1 MKYGYSQ
8 YAISS
13 DFEDIFFLVRSN
25 WTYMLLLIERYF
37 SVFLESKDFI

>member
-13 DFEDIFFLVRSN
+13 DFEDIFFLVRSKLDI
-25 WTYMLLLIERYF
+25 YAFASRKIF
-37 SVFLESKDFI
+37 